1 MGVRYMFMDFTTF
14 FDIYMRPRTG
24 RRLKRDGIEFCYAAT
39 SLMIACS
46 KSDMEE
52 HPDERET
59 VQDILKQAFGLSEG
73 TVHRMLEF
81 ADNASEESYLGEI
94 TQLINQQFTP
104 PGKRFILEKL
114 WCVAYA
120 DGRIENREQAFI
132 DRIATEINMSSED
145 VETARILAQH
155 QRAP

>member
-1 MGVRYMFMDFTTF
+1 MGVRYFSMDFRTF

-24 RRLKRDGIEFCYAAT
+24 RRLKRDGIEFCYAAA

-59 VQDILKQAFGLSEG
+59 VQDILKQAFSLSEG
-73 TVHRMLEF
+73 TVLRMLEF

-94 TQLINQQFTP
+94 THLINQQFTP
-104 PGKRFILEKL
+104 PDKRFILEKL

-120 DGRIENREQAFI
+120 DGRIENKEQAFI
-132 DRIATEINMSSED
+132 DRIASEIDMSSED
-145 VETARILAQH
+145 VDTARILAQH
-155 QRAP
+155 QRT